1 MNRDNSYL
9 VWLRVH
15 ILVRIFLM
23 ITGKT
28 SQYFTLF
35 FKRIAKHL
43 TGGGRHFS
51 ELAHHKDFLPMI
63 EKMTQCSG
71 YVIKVS
77 FNIRT
82 LAPNW
87 VRYLGSGFAHLPDLS
102 GAQCFRLEHS

>member
-1 MNRDNSYL
+1 MNKQNLYQIGLWVHKL
-9 VWLRVH
+9 VL
-15 ILVRIFLM
+15 IYLM

-35 FKRIAKHL
+35 FEIIAKHL

-63 EKMTQCSG
+63 EKMTQCCG
-71 YVIKVS
+71 FVIKVS

-102 GAQCFRLEHS
+102 GAQCFRLELS